1 MKPMRYI
8 SLIIVLLSA
17 LGLAAQQQQSQYA
30 LYNYRNDGDFN
41 AWLNIDVD
49 SITYSNIGLD
59 SVEYDNIV
67 TQEVWTPDSC
77 YRIPIEVVDSIA
89 FRAPKPV
96 LRDGIFYLREYHAA
110 HTNAIDSLTIY
121 FDSSISQDSLPAINQ
136 KVLSLTPTYPYEGG
150 FAGRVVRI
158 TNIDSGIEVE
168 CERVDIA
175 DIFSHLILVGKAVS
189 VDESPTTPKSGRRDF
204 SFDNEDMGTIQFT
217 INSDFEKSLFNGI
230 YTVKTKKPK
239 VTCGYYV
246 YVDELFYK
254 ISADAYIRHDDLSHT
269 IKINNDILQR
279 LDTETYALLYELMNN
294 DSMDEDEFKEMD
306 KKLMELAWKKKV
318 PLFEIPVGPVVFKLE
333 FCPMVKLNGRV
344 EASYQY
350 STKAIQHIGFEASGS
365 TVAAVLNPYTVS
377 LGILKNM
384 NHTYVED
391 KSSANQKF
399 GLAFN
404 GSFTLGAS
412 LKLSACLWT
421 EKVLR
426 VSVAGEGGLKLTGT
440 IDVNFDTTDFDSE
453 EDDMY
458 NFPLWYGLTKDT
470 KANAKLYAKISGE
483 VGATPSDFFTLKGD
497 IEPESWQEDL
507 GTVYLFPHFTKPSL
521 PYKYEMGEWEYS
533 PLTLHSTPSNDL
545 MLSCDLGMIMTDSN
559 KNRLF
564 YTPQK
569 EEYKK
574 QEEWYEKYGDISISV
589 ASLDPGTY
597 YCYPA
602 FKLWGDKFWKAGP
615 YTKIEVPEPMSIS
628 TNSEVLPKGKTV
640 YVNING
646 GWGYYSASSSNSSIC
661 TAEIVE
667 NGQYQVKIVT
677 SKSMTGPA
685 TVTVKDLRA
694 GTTETILI
702 SVSDDGPVGDHEW
715 VDLGLP
721 SGTLWAT
728 CNVGAN
734 SPEEYGDYFAW
745 GETEPK
751 DYYGWWTYKW
761 CNGSSHTLTKYCD
774 DSEYGYN
781 GFTDGLTELLPED
794 DAATANW
801 GSDWRMPSDEQ
812 TMELRIDRYV
822 TYKWTMQNGVN
833 GYKITSNSNGK
844 SIFLPAAGYR
854 YGTSLDDV
862 GDDGYYWSCECDLK
876 YADFLHIASYNLFGS
891 NTDRSEGMSVRPV
904 RVKKA
909 QRVITAIVLSEES
922 STLRLNETKTL
933 TAFIQPSYATNRA
946 LTWESSNESVATV
959 SSEGLVKA
967 VAAGACVITCSA
979 VDGSS
984 VKAECQ
990 VTVTSGTTPDPGN
1003 HEWVDLG
1010 LPSGTLWATC
1020 NVGASSPEEYGD
1032 YFAWGETA
1040 PKDEYNW
1047 STYKWMN
1054 AGQSNWRQINKY
1066 TFADGQT
1073 DACWYS
1079 NGTFVGDGKTELDPE
1094 DDAATANWG
1103 VDWQMP
1109 SLAQQYELINN
1120 NYTITI
1126 ESITHNGVNGRL
1138 IMSRSNGNRIFLPAA
1153 GEDAVLDYAGSNGNY
1168 WSRSLYTQYSD
1179 TACGLFFNQ
1188 YYNVDWDFLSRC
1200 DGYTVRPVRK
1210 Q

>member
-1 MKPMRYI
+1 M
-8 SLIIVLLSA
+8 LSV
-17 LGLAAQQQQSQYA
+17 LGLSAQQQQSQYA

-41 AWLNIDVD
+41 AWLSIDVD

-77 YRIPIEVVDSIA
+77 YRIPIEVIDSIG

-96 LRDGIFYLREYHAA
+96 LRDGIFYLRDYHAA

-217 INSDFEKSLFNGI
+217 INSDLEKSLFNGI

-279 LDTETYALLYELMNN
+279 LDTETYALLYELMYN
-294 DSMDEDEFKEMD
+294 DIMDEDEFKEMD

-333 FCPMVKLNGRV
+333 FCPMVKLNGQV

-426 VSVAGEGGLKLTGT
+426 VSVAGEGGLKLSGT
-440 IDVNFDTTDFDSE
+440 IDVNFDTADFDSE

-615 YTKIEVPEPMSIS
+615 YAKIDVPEPMSIS

-661 TAEIVE
+661 TAEIVK

-702 SVSDDGPVGDHEW
+702 TVSGEFTPVTRIVLAPNELTMEYGESKTLLATVLPLSADNKDVLWSSSDSEVAVVSGEGRNATVTAVGGGSCTITCSATDGSGVYAECPVTVSSGTTPDPGNHEW

-751 DYYGWWTYKW
+751 STYSWANYIHCDGSEGSCHNLSDISGTQYDVAHMKW
-761 CNGSSHTLTKYCD
+761 GGK
-774 DSEYGYN
+774 
-781 GFTDGLTELLPED
+781 
-794 DAATANW
+794 
-801 GSDWRMPSDEQ
+801 WRIPTHDEQ
-812 TMELRIDRYV
+812 VELYENC
-822 TYKWTMQNGVN
+822 TYSWTTIKGVWGGLFTSKINGN
-833 GYKITSNSNGK
+833 
-844 SIFLPAAGYR
+844 SIF
-854 YGTSLDDV
+854 
-862 GDDGYYWSCECDLK
+862 
-876 YADFLHIASYNLFGS
+876 
-891 NTDRSEGMSVRPV
+891 
-904 RVKKA
+904 
-909 QRVITAIVLSEES
+909 
-922 STLRLNETKTL
+922 
-933 TAFIQPSYATNRA
+933 
-946 LTWESSNESVATV
+946 
-959 SSEGLVKA
+959 
-967 VAAGACVITCSA
+967 
-979 VDGSS
+979 
-984 VKAECQ
+984 
-990 VTVTSGTTPDPGN
+990 
-1003 HEWVDLG
+1003 
-1010 LPSGTLWATC
+1010 
-1020 NVGASSPEEYGD
+1020 
-1032 YFAWGETA
+1032 
-1040 PKDEYNW
+1040 
-1047 STYKWMN
+1047 
-1054 AGQSNWRQINKY
+1054 
-1066 TFADGQT
+1066 
-1073 DACWYS
+1073 
-1079 NGTFVGDGKTELDPE
+1079 
-1094 DDAATANWG
+1094 
-1103 VDWQMP
+1103 
-1109 SLAQQYELINN
+1109 
-1120 NYTITI
+1120 
-1126 ESITHNGVNGRL
+1126 
-1138 IMSRSNGNRIFLPAA
+1138 
-1153 GEDAVLDYAGSNGNY
+1153 
-1168 WSRSLYTQYSD
+1168 
-1179 TACGLFFNQ
+1179 
-1188 YYNVDWDFLSRC
+1188 
-1200 DGYTVRPVRK
+1200 
-1210 Q
+1210 

>member
-1 MKPMRYI
+1 MKRTRYI
-8 SLIIVLLSA
+8 SLIIAMLSV
-17 LGLAAQQQQSQYA
+17 LGLSAQQQQSQYA

-77 YRIPIEVVDSIA
+77 YRIPIEVIDSIG

-96 LRDGIFYLREYHAA
+96 LRDGIFYLRDYHAA

-217 INSDFEKSLFNGI
+217 INSDLEKSLFNGI

-279 LDTETYALLYELMNN
+279 LDTETYALLYELMYN
-294 DSMDEDEFKEMD
+294 DIMDEDEFKEMD

-333 FCPMVKLNGRV
+333 FCPMVKLNGQV

-426 VSVAGEGGLKLTGT
+426 VSVAGEGGLKLSGT
-440 IDVNFDTTDFDSE
+440 IDVNFDTADFDSE

-615 YTKIEVPEPMSIS
+615 YAKIDVPEPMSIS

-661 TAEIVE
+661 TAEIVK

-702 SVSDDGPVGDHEW
+702 TVSGEFTPVTRIVLAPNELTMEYGESKTLLATVLPLSADNKDVLWSSSDSEVAVVSGEGRNATVTAVGGGSCTITCSATDGSGVYAECPVTVSSGTTPDPGNHEW

-751 DYYGWWTYKW
+751 STYSWANYIHCDGSEGSCHNLSDISGTQYDVAHMKW
-761 CNGSSHTLTKYCD
+761 GGK
-774 DSEYGYN
+774 
-781 GFTDGLTELLPED
+781 
-794 DAATANW
+794 
-801 GSDWRMPSDEQ
+801 WRIPTHDEQ
-812 TMELRIDRYV
+812 VELYENC
-822 TYKWTMQNGVN
+822 TYSWTTIKGVWGGLFTSKINGN
-833 GYKITSNSNGK
+833 
-844 SIFLPAAGYR
+844 SIFLPAGGHLW
-854 YGTSLDDV
+854 GTSTLTV
-862 GDDGYYWSCECDLK
+862 GSFGNYWSSTQTQDNLTNAFDFTFGGR
-876 YADFLHIASYNLFGS
+876 YLDWTGPIADGVNI
-891 NTDRSEGMSVRPV
+891 RPV
-904 RVKKA
+904 RVREKDD
-909 QRVITAIVLSEES
+909 
-922 STLRLNETKTL
+922 
-933 TAFIQPSYATNRA
+933 IQPT
-946 LTWESSNESVATV
+946 
-959 SSEGLVKA
+959 
-967 VAAGACVITCSA
+967 
-979 VDGSS
+979 
-984 VKAECQ
+984 
-990 VTVTSGTTPDPGN
+990 
-1003 HEWVDLG
+1003 DL
-1010 LPSGTLWATC
+1010 
-1020 NVGASSPEEYGD
+1020 
-1032 YFAWGETA
+1032 
-1040 PKDEYNW
+1040 
-1047 STYKWMN
+1047 
-1054 AGQSNWRQINKY
+1054 
-1066 TFADGQT
+1066 
-1073 DACWYS
+1073 
-1079 NGTFVGDGKTELDPE
+1079 
-1094 DDAATANWG
+1094 
-1103 VDWQMP
+1103 
-1109 SLAQQYELINN
+1109 
-1120 NYTITI
+1120 
-1126 ESITHNGVNGRL
+1126 
-1138 IMSRSNGNRIFLPAA
+1138 
-1153 GEDAVLDYAGSNGNY
+1153 
-1168 WSRSLYTQYSD
+1168 
-1179 TACGLFFNQ
+1179 
-1188 YYNVDWDFLSRC
+1188 
-1200 DGYTVRPVRK
+1200 
-1210 Q
+1210 